1 MLISPWYLRKYI
13 YNITYTTEIHLFV
26 LCFFLTWFPQLYK
39 MKIAIGTIYLLP
51 YHFLYL
57 YFCCVWNFLSRI
69 MGCRV
74 EKQAPKKCFY
84 YKPPFNRF
92 EHIFYGNLHDSVSR
106 FVFIQPNWRLKR
118 MVLIFYYS
126 FNQAIR
132 IHHQYGIVFILIWAT

>member
-1 MLISPWYLRKYI
+1 MLISPWYLRKCI

-26 LCFFLTWFPQLYK
+26 LCFFLTWFPQLYQ
-39 MKIAIGTIYLLP
+39 MKIAIGYNVLIALAFSIPVFLLRMEFP
-51 YHFLYL
+51 VTYYG
-57 YFCCVWNFLSRI
+57 VQSR
-69 MGCRV
+69 
-74 EKQAPKKCFY
+74 ETSPKKCFY

-126 FNQAIR
+126 FNQAIS
-132 IHHQYGIVFILIWAT
+132 INH